1 MTSLFQIRRI
11 GYFGLTAGLQFA
23 HAYNAVGGTN
33 VIVYVGKMVK
43 GWSVVGCTNRWN
55 GSARERGVKFFKFPI
70 SKHKRRSWIRAL
82 NRRNW
87 VPTAKSF
94 VCSEHFVS
102 GWHGDD
108 RDEADYAPSLFVYKQ
123 RHVDQVRAER
133 VHRREVQRYDL
144 WRRCPSLWS
153 STSTRRE
160 YAIKG
165 TA

>member
-1 MTSLFQIRRI
+1 
-11 GYFGLTAGLQFA
+11 
-23 HAYNAVGGTN
+23 
-33 VIVYVGKMVK
+33 MVK
-43 GWSVVGCTNRWN
+43 GCTVVGCTNRSN
-55 GSARERGVKFFKFPI
+55 GSARERGVKFFKFPT

-123 RHVDQVRAER
+123 KHVDQVQAER
-133 VHRREVQRYDL
+133 VHRREVTKVRFVKKMPFCLKFNVYKK
-144 WRRCPSLWS
+144 RIC
-153 STSTRRE
+153 
-160 YAIKG
+160 Y
-165 TA
+165 